1 MSNKIRVTGGMNKKW
16 LSNIAKSKDVD
27 DAVKSVSLSAKRI
40 AEAKSRN
47 IISDDKLHG
56 FLRRENPNG
65 KKEHP
70 AVNWFYGMTSLNG
83 TWGKSYI
90 IFPTNMISRKSDT
103 QLNNSVTT
111 AGARKK

>member
-1 MSNKIRVTGGMNKKW
+1 MSNKVRVTGGMNKKW

-27 DAVKSVSLSAKRI
+27 YAVKSISLSAKRI
-40 AEAKSRN
+40 AESKSRN
-47 IISDDKLHG
+47 TISDDKLHG

-103 QLNNSVTT
+103 TLNNSVKT

>member
-1 MSNKIRVTGGMNKKW
+1 MSNKTRVTGGMNKKW

-47 IISDDKLHG
+47 TISDDKLHG